1 MSPSAIALTLIFI
14 VVVSGSILGF
24 YAGTRHKMSLE
35 QWTVGSRGFGPLL
48 MWLLMAG
55 ETYTTFSFL
64 GASGW
69 AYSRG
74 GPALYI
80 LAYLPLASVIAFFI
94 LPPVWEMGR
103 QHALQTQPDFFLV
116 QYRNKYLAA
125 FVAVVGVVCLIP
137 YLLIQ
142 LIGLGIIVEIASF
155 DAIGRIQA
163 MIMSVVLLGGFVFVS
178 GIRAVAWVSVPKDIL
193 MVLASVTIGLAIPGI
208 YFGGIGRMFSA
219 LASAHPAHL
228 LMPGSTANLSHSW
241 YISTVLLSALGLSMW
256 PQGFGATFTA
266 KSAETI
272 RRNAI
277 VMPMYN
283 LSLAFIFFAGFT
295 AYLVIPGLSNGDLSM
310 LSLVR
315 KTFPPW
321 MLGLLGGAG
330 ALTAMVPA
338 AVHILTAST
347 LFSKN
352 LYRPIFAPDMT
363 DDQVARL
370 ARVVVVLLSL
380 VSLIVA
386 IYSSLSL
393 VSLLLLGYAGVTQ
406 FFPGVV
412 LALFWKR
419 VTMKGVFAGL
429 VAGVASATLLILSHH
444 DPFFGINAG
453 FLALCLN
460 FAIAICWSA
469 VIGPEQR
476 AEQFARTGRK
486 NARLTEHMAGTDD

>member
-1 MSPSAIALTLIFI
+1 MSPSAIALTLILI
-14 VVVSGSILGF
+14 IVVSGSAIGF

-35 QWTVGSRGFGPLL
+35 QWTVGSRGFGTVL

-64 GASGW
+64 GVSGW

-80 LAYLPLASVIAFFI
+80 LGYLPLASVIGYFI
-94 LPPVWEMGR
+94 LPPIWELGR
-103 QHALQTQPDFFLV
+103 EHGLQTQPDFFLA
-116 QYRNKYLAA
+116 QYHNKYLAA
-125 FVAVVGVVCLIP
+125 FVAVVGVVFIIP

-155 DAIGRIQA
+155 DAIGRTQA
-163 MIMSVVLLGGFVFVS
+163 MVIAVVLLGGFVFVS

-193 MVLASVTIGLAIPGI
+193 MVLASVTIGIAIPGI
-208 YFGGIGRMFSA
+208 YFGGVGKMFDV
-219 LASAHPAHL
+219 LARAHPAHL
-228 LMPGSTANLSHSW
+228 IMPGSTANLSHSW

-256 PQGFGATFTA
+256 PHGFGATFTA
-266 KSAETI
+266 RSAETI
-272 RRNAI
+272 RRNTI

-295 AYLVIPGLSNGDLSM
+295 AYLVIPGLANGDLSM
-310 LSLVR
+310 LTIVR
-315 KTFPPW
+315 KAFPAW
-321 MLGLLGGAG
+321 MLGVIGGAG

-338 AVHILTAST
+338 AMLILTAAT

-352 LYRPIFAPDMT
+352 LCRPIFAPDMS

-370 ARVVVVLLSL
+370 ARIVVVVL
-380 VSLIVA
+380 SLISLPLA
-386 IYSSLSL
+386 IFSSTTL

-412 LALFWKR
+412 LGIFWKR
-419 VTMKGVFAGL
+419 ASMLGIFAGL
-429 VAGVASATLLILSHH
+429 IAGVGCATLLILSNH
-444 DPFFGINAG
+444 DPFAGVNAG

-460 FAIAICWSA
+460 FGIAVLVS
-469 VIGPEQR
+469 VVQPTP
-476 AEQFARTGRK
+476 TGR
-486 NARLTEHMAGTDD
+486 

>member
-1 MSPSAIALTLIFI
+1 MSPSAIALTVIFI
-14 VVVSGSILGF
+14 IVVSGSVLGF

-35 QWTVGSRGFGPLL
+35 QWTVGSRGFGPVL

-80 LAYLPLASVIAFFI
+80 LGYLPLASVLGYFI
-94 LPPVWEMGR
+94 LPPVWELGR
-103 QHALQTQPDFFLV
+103 KHGLQTQPDFFLV
-116 QYRNKYLAA
+116 QYHNKYLAA
-125 FVAVVGVVCLIP
+125 FVAATGVVCLIP

-155 DAIGRIQA
+155 DAISRTQA
-163 MIMSVVLLGGFVFVS
+163 MIVAVVLLGGFVFVS

-193 MVLASVTIGLAIPGI
+193 MVVASVAIGIAIPTI
-208 YFGGIGRMFSA
+208 YFGGIGRMFSV
-219 LASAHPAHL
+219 LARSHPAHL

-266 KSAETI
+266 GSAETI
-272 RRNAI
+272 RRNTI

-295 AYLVIPGLSNGDLSM
+295 AYLVIPGLANGDLSM
-310 LSLVR
+310 LTLVR
-315 KTFPPW
+315 KTFPAW

-352 LYRPIFAPDMT
+352 LYRPIFAPDMS

-370 ARVVVVLLSL
+370 ARIMVVVLSL

-406 FFPGVV
+406 FLPGVV
-412 LALFWKR
+412 LGLFWKR
-419 VTMKGVFAGL
+419 VTMAGVFTGL
-429 VAGVASATLLILSHH
+429 ASGVGCAAVLILSNH
-444 DPFFGINAG
+444 DPFHGINAG
-453 FLALCLN
+453 FLALCIN
-460 FAIAICWSA
+460 FTVA
-469 VIGPEQR
+469 VLLSVAVGSGQPTLQ
-476 AEQFARTGRK
+476 AFPTGR
-486 NARLTEHMAGTDD
+486 

>member
-1 MSPSAIALTLIFI
+1 MSPSAIALAVI
-14 VVVSGSILGF
+14 VIIVASASALGF
-24 YAGTRHKMSLE
+24 YAGTRHKMNLE

-48 MWLLMAG
+48 MLLLMAG

-80 LAYLPLASVIAFFI
+80 LGYLPLGSVIGFFI
-94 LPPVWEMGR
+94 LPPVWELGR
-103 QHALQTQPDFFLV
+103 RHGLQTQPDFFLA
-116 QYRNKYLAA
+116 QYGNKYLAA
-125 FVAVVGVVCLIP
+125 FVAGVGVVFIIP

-155 DAIGRIQA
+155 DAIGRTQA
-163 MIMSVVLLGGFVFVS
+163 MIIAVVLLGGFVFVS
-178 GIRAVAWVSVPKDIL
+178 GIRAIAWVSVPKDIL
-193 MVLASVTIGLAIPGI
+193 MVLASVTIGIAIPGI
-208 YFGGIGRMFSA
+208 YFGSIGRMFSA
-219 LASAHPAHL
+219 LAHAHPAHL
-228 LMPGSTANLSHSW
+228 VMPGSTPNLGHSW
-241 YISTVLLSALGLSMW
+241 YISSVLLSALGLSMW
-256 PQGFGATFTA
+256 PQNFGATFTA
-266 KSAETI
+266 RSAETI
-272 RRNAI
+272 RRNVI
-277 VMPMYN
+277 LMPMYN

-310 LSLVR
+310 LTLVR
-315 KTFPPW
+315 KTFPVW

-352 LYRPIFAPDMT
+352 LWRPIFAPKMT
-363 DDQVARL
+363 DDQVAKL
-370 ARVVVVLLSL
+370 ARLVVVVLSL
-380 VSLIVA
+380 VSLMVA

-412 LALFWKR
+412 LGVFWKR
-419 VTMKGVFAGL
+419 VSMEGVFVGV
-429 VAGVASATLLILSHH
+429 VAGVACATVLILGNH
-444 DPFFGINAG
+444 DPFHGINAG

-460 FAIAICWSA
+460 FTIAVFVSLVTGSRQA
-469 VIGPEQR
+469 APTGP
-476 AEQFARTGRK
+476 
-486 NARLTEHMAGTDD
+486 

>member
-1 MSPSAIALTLIFI
+1 MSPGGIALTLIFTI
-14 VVVSGSILGF
+14 VVSGSVLGF

-55 ETYTTFSFL
+55 EIYTTFSFL

-80 LAYLPLASVIAFFI
+80 LGYLPLSYVVSFFI
-94 LPPVWEMGR
+94 LPPIWELGR
-103 QHALQTQPDFFLV
+103 QHGLQTQPDFFLV
-116 QYRNKYLAA
+116 RYGSKYLAA

-155 DAIGRIQA
+155 DAISRTQA
-163 MIMSVVLLGGFVFVS
+163 MVVAVVLLGGFVFVS

-193 MVLASVTIGLAIPGI
+193 MVVASVTIGIAIPGI

-219 LASAHPAHL
+219 LARAHPAHL
-228 LMPGSTANLSHSW
+228 VMPGSTANLGHSW
-241 YISTVLLSALGLSMW
+241 YISSVLLSALGLSMW
-256 PQGFGATFTA
+256 PQNFGATFTA
-266 KSAETI
+266 RSAETI

-295 AYLVIPGLSNGDLSM
+295 AYMVIPGLSNGDLSM
-310 LSLVR
+310 LTLVR
-315 KTFPPW
+315 KTFPAW

-352 LYRPIFAPDMT
+352 LCRPIFAPGMT

-370 ARVVVVLLSL
+370 ARVMVMVLSL
-380 VSLIVA
+380 VSLVVA

-406 FFPGVV
+406 FFPGVLLGV
-412 LALFWKR
+412 FWKR
-419 VTMKGVFAGL
+419 ADRAGVFAGL
-429 VAGVASATLLILSHH
+429 IAGVACATWLILSNR
-444 DPFFGINAG
+444 DPFAGINAG

-460 FAIAICWSA
+460 FMV
-469 VIGPEQR
+469 VI
-476 AEQFARTGRK
+476 FLSTARSVSTG
-486 NARLTEHMAGTDD
+486 G

>member
-1 MSPSAIALTLIFI
+1 MSPSAIALAAI
-14 VVVSGSILGF
+14 VIIVASASALGF

-48 MWLLMAG
+48 MLLLMAG

-80 LAYLPLASVIAFFI
+80 LGYLPLASVIGFFI
-94 LPPVWEMGR
+94 LPPVWELGR
-103 QHALQTQPDFFLV
+103 QHGLQTQPDFFLV
-116 QYRNKYLAA
+116 QYGNKYLAA
-125 FVAVVGVVCLIP
+125 FVAGVGVVVIIP

-142 LIGLGIIVEIASF
+142 LIGLGIIVEISSF
-155 DAIGRIQA
+155 DSIGRTEA
-163 MIMSVVLLGGFVFVS
+163 MIIAVVLLGGFVFVS
-178 GIRAVAWVSVPKDIL
+178 GIRAIAWVSVPKDIL
-193 MVLASVTIGLAIPGI
+193 MVLASVTIGIAIPGI
-208 YFGGIGRMFSA
+208 YFGSIGRMFSA
-219 LASAHPAHL
+219 LAQAHPAHL
-228 LMPGSTANLSHSW
+228 VMPGSTANLGHSW
-241 YISTVLLSALGLSMW
+241 YISSVLLSGLGLSMW

-266 KSAETI
+266 RSAETI
-272 RRNAI
+272 RRNVI
-277 VMPMYN
+277 LMPMYN
-283 LSLAFIFFAGFT
+283 LSLAFIFLAGFT
-295 AYLVIPGLSNGDLSM
+295 AYLVIPGLTNGDLSM
-310 LSLVR
+310 LTLVR
-315 KTFPPW
+315 KTFPAW

-352 LYRPIFAPDMT
+352 LWRPIFAPQMT
-363 DDQVARL
+363 DDQVAKL
-370 ARVVVVLLSL
+370 ARFVVVVLSL

-412 LALFWKR
+412 LSLFWKR
-419 VTMKGVFAGL
+419 VRMEGVFAGL
-429 VAGVASATLLILSHH
+429 VAGVACATVLILGDH
-444 DPFFGINAG
+444 DPFHGINAG

-460 FAIAICWSA
+460 FAIAVFWSA
-469 VIGPEQR
+469 LRP
-476 AEQFARTGRK
+476 APTGR
-486 NARLTEHMAGTDD
+486 

>member
-1 MSPSAIALTLIFI
+1 MSPSAIALTVIFI
-14 VVVSGSILGF
+14 IVVSGSALGF

-80 LAYLPLASVIAFFI
+80 LGYLPLASVIAYFI
-94 LPPVWEMGR
+94 LPPIWELGR
-103 QHALQTQPDFFLV
+103 VHGLQTQPDFFLA

-125 FVAVVGVVCLIP
+125 FVAIVGVVFIIP

-155 DAIGRIQA
+155 GGIGHIQA
-163 MIMSVVLLGGFVFVS
+163 MIIAVVLLGGFVFVS

-193 MVLASVTIGLAIPGI
+193 MVVASVTIGIAIPSI
-208 YFGGIGRMFSA
+208 YFGGIGKMFA
-219 LASAHPAHL
+219 VLASAHPAHL
-228 LMPGSTANLSHSW
+228 MMPGSTANLGHSW
-241 YISTVLLSALGLSMW
+241 YISSVLLSGLGLSMW
-256 PQGFGATFTA
+256 PHGFAATYTA

-272 RRNAI
+272 RRNTI

-310 LSLVR
+310 LTLVR
-315 KTFPPW
+315 KTFPAW

-352 LYRPIFAPDMT
+352 LYRPIFAPKMT
-363 DDQVARL
+363 DDQVAKL
-370 ARVVVVLLSL
+370 ARIVVVVL
-380 VSLIVA
+380 SLISLMVA
-386 IYSSLSL
+386 MYSSLSL

-412 LALFWKR
+412 LSLFWKGVR
-419 VTMKGVFAGL
+419 MEGVFAGL
-429 VAGVASATLLILSHH
+429 VAGVACATVLILGNH
-444 DPFFGINAG
+444 DPFHGINAG

-460 FAIAICWSA
+460 FGIAVLLSVVQPAPTGSGSA
-469 VIGPEQR
+469 RLKGHM
-476 AEQFARTGRK
+476 ART
-486 NARLTEHMAGTDD
+486 DD

>member
-1 MSPSAIALTLIFI
+1 MSPGAIALTLIFVI
-14 VVVSGSILGF
+14 VASGSALGF
-24 YAGTRHKMSLE
+24 YAGKRHKMSLE
-35 QWTVGSRGFGPLL
+35 QWTVASRGFGPLL

-55 ETYTTFSFL
+55 EIYTTFSFL

-80 LAYLPLASVIAFFI
+80 LGYLPLSYVISFFI
-94 LPPVWEMGR
+94 LPPVWELGR
-103 QHALQTQPDFFLV
+103 QHGMQTQPDFFLV

-125 FVAVVGVVCLIP
+125 LVAVVGVVCLIP

-155 DAIGRIQA
+155 DVIGRTQA
-163 MIMSVVLLGGFVFVS
+163 MIIAVVLLSGFVFVS

-193 MVLASVTIGLAIPGI
+193 MVLASVAIGIAIPGI

-219 LASAHPAHL
+219 VATAHPGHL
-228 LMPGSTANLSHSW
+228 VMPGSTANLGHSW

-256 PQGFGATFTA
+256 PQNFGATFTA
-266 KSAETI
+266 RSAETI

-295 AYLVIPGLSNGDLSM
+295 AYMVIPGLANGDLSM
-310 LSLVR
+310 LTLVR
-315 KTFPPW
+315 KTFPAW

-352 LYRPIFAPDMT
+352 LWRPIFAPDMT
-363 DDQVARL
+363 DEHVAKL
-370 ARVVVVLLSL
+370 ARAVVVVLGI

-406 FFPGVV
+406 FLPGV
-412 LALFWKR
+412 ALGVFWKR
-419 VTMKGVFAGL
+419 VTTQGVFAGL
-429 VAGVASATLLILSHH
+429 IAGVGCAALLILGSH
-444 DPFFGINAG
+444 DPFHGINAG

-460 FAIAICWSA
+460 FAIAISWSMIQPSPLA
-469 VIGPEQR
+469 VEVLDDR
-476 AEQFARTGRK
+476 NTWR
-486 NARLTEHMAGTDD
+486 GTDD

>member
-1 MSPSAIALTLIFI
+1 MSPGAIALTVIFI
-14 VVVSGSILGF
+14 IVVSGSALGF

-80 LAYLPLASVIAFFI
+80 LGYLPLASVIAFFI
-94 LPPVWEMGR
+94 LPPIWELGR
-103 QHALQTQPDFFLV
+103 RHGLQTQPDFFLV

-125 FVAVVGVVCLIP
+125 FVAVVGVVFIIP

-155 DAIGRIQA
+155 DAIGHTQA
-163 MIMSVVLLGGFVFVS
+163 MIVAVVLLGGFVFVS

-193 MVLASVTIGLAIPGI
+193 MVLASVTIGIAIPGI

-219 LASAHPAHL
+219 LAHAHPAHL
-228 LMPGSTANLSHSW
+228 LMPGSTTNLNHSW
-241 YISTVLLSALGLSMW
+241 YISTVLLSALGLNMW
-256 PQGFGATFTA
+256 PQCFGATFTA
-266 KSAETI
+266 RSAETI

-310 LSLVR
+310 LTLVR
-315 KTFPPW
+315 KTFPAW

-352 LYRPIFAPDMT
+352 LCRPIFAPAMT

-370 ARVVVVLLSL
+370 ARIMVVVLSLISLSL
-380 VSLIVA
+380 A
-386 IYSSLSL
+386 IFSSTTL

-412 LALFWKR
+412 LGLFWKR
-419 VTMKGVFAGL
+419 VTMLGVFAGL
-429 VAGVASATLLILSHH
+429 IAGVSCATLLILSNR
-444 DPFFGINAG
+444 DPFAGVNAG

-460 FAIAICWSA
+460 F
-469 VIGPEQR
+469 VITIVLSVVQP
-476 AEQFARTGRK
+476 APTGR
-486 NARLTEHMAGTDD
+486 